1 MASARHSADGK
12 RTKEAAAN
20 LKEKKDL
27 EDKISGKTEM
37 VTLLQKSLLLKED
50 RILEI
55 QVTCAK
61 FMQFV
66 TCKSVLNRFG
76 KILGQSRVTL
86 EISGSFFLIFTFR
99 FKRS

>member
-1 MASARHSADGK
+1 MQINKIYVWVYLWIQSFICTQLASARHSADGK

-50 RILEI
+50 RLLEV
-55 QVTCAK
+55 QVTCN
-61 FMQFV
+61 F
-66 TCKSVLNRFG
+66 
-76 KILGQSRVTL
+76 
-86 EISGSFFLIFTFR
+86 
-99 FKRS
+99 